1 MTGEFGLG
9 GAVAL
14 PPTKVRAY
22 ARLAKLDIFDYYL
35 GLLVV
40 WSLLPAAGR
49 LDPRSLLTLA
59 VFLAG
64 EVCVVAATVAFD
76 DVTGYRD
83 GSDAANYGPDAPAR
97 KLRRKPLL
105 TGALSPAEALRF
117 GWTAAV
123 LAALVCT
130 ASVLIAPHRPTWA
143 IALTALCG
151 VAFIQYSWGAKLS
164 YHGWA
169 EVVLAGVA
177 FGWLLAP
184 YGLLTGTA
192 SGFVVVQALV
202 FGLGPMLFGVYSNT
216 NDKAGDARV
225 GRRTAATVLSPRG
238 NAAFIGAVSLV
249 ETLII
254 VGSAALGVAPWWFP
268 LAMLP
273 TIALR
278 ALQYGTGFRRG
289 DILRARKLGIRT
301 HRVTVVL
308 LIAVNLVV
316 GLGVIGHGVIGH
328 SVIGHGVIGH
338 GAS

>member
-1 MTGEFGLG
+1 MTSETERR
-9 GAVAL
+9 GAVTVPGA
-14 PPTKVRAY
+14 KVHAY

-40 WSLLPAAGR
+40 WSLLPAPSR
-49 LDPRSLLTLA
+49 LDARSLLTLA
-59 VFLAG
+59 AFL
-64 EVCVVAATVAFD
+64 VAEACICAAAVAFD

-105 TGALSPAEALRF
+105 TGALSPPEAIRF
-117 GWTAAV
+117 GWAMVV
-123 LAALVCT
+123 LAALACT
-130 ASVLIAPHRPTWA
+130 VSVVIAPHHPNWA
-143 IALTALCG
+143 IAVTALCA

-169 EVVLAGVA
+169 EVVLAGTA

-192 SGFVVVQALV
+192 SGFVAVQAFV
-202 FGLGPMLFGVYSNT
+202 FGLGPLLFGVYSNT
-216 NDKAGDARV
+216 NDRVADAAV

-238 NAAFIGAVSLV
+238 NAIFIGAVSLA

-268 LAMLP
+268 LVMLP

-278 ALQYGTGFRRG
+278 AVQYHTGFRRG
-289 DILRARKLGIRT
+289 DILRARWLGIRA
-301 HRVTVVL
+301 HRMTVVL
-308 LIAVNLVV
+308 LVAVNLVV
-316 GLGVIGHGVIGH
+316 GLG
-328 SVIGHGVIGH
+328 
-338 GAS
+338 AL

>member
-1 MTGEFGLG
+1 MTSELEHRGTV
-9 GAVAL
+9 AVPRA
-14 PPTKVRAY
+14 KVRAY

-35 GLLVV
+35 GLLIV
-40 WSLLPAAGR
+40 WALLPAADR
-49 LDPRSLLTLA
+49 LDARSLLTLA
-59 VFLAG
+59 IFLVG

-105 TGALSPAEALRF
+105 TGALSPAEAMRF
-117 GWTAAV
+117 GRAAV
-123 LAALVCT
+123 VVAALAFTV
-130 ASVLIAPHRPTWA
+130 SVLLAPQRPAWA
-143 IALTALCG
+143 IVLTVMCG
-151 VAFIQYSWGAKLS
+151 AAFIQYSWGAKLS

-184 YGLLTGTA
+184 YGLVAGTV

-202 FGLGPMLFGVYSNT
+202 FGLGPVLFGVYSNT
-216 NDKAGDARV
+216 NDRAGDASV

-238 NAAFIGAVSLV
+238 NAVYIAAVSLA

-278 ALQYGTGFRRG
+278 AVQYYTGFRGG
-289 DILRARKLGIRT
+289 DILRARWLGIRV
-301 HRVTVVL
+301 HRMTVAL
-308 LIAVNLVV
+308 LVVVNLVA
-316 GLGVIGHGVIGH
+316 GQ
-328 SVIGHGVIGH
+328 
-338 GAS
+338 GAL